1 MTMNEMDDDT
11 KHQYD
16 RYANEVQQLE
26 WEQAEGLRR
35 ARLEWVEDSLRSA
48 LADYDHMMLSDQPQV
63 QHTVPEHTGANAS
76 QVVADDTMTRGKGDV
91 NAYDADAE
99 WDQEWD
105 DLMSREE
112 LERAQREQEE
122 GRDDH

>member
-26 WEQAEGLRR
+26 WEQAEALRR
-35 ARLEWVEDSLRSA
+35 ARLEGVEHSLREA
-48 LADYDHMMLSDQPQV
+48 LADYDHMMLRDQLQV

-76 QVVADDTMTRGKGDV
+76 QMVADDCVTGGEGDV
-91 NAYDADAE
+91 HAYDAEA
-99 WDQEWD
+99 DQEWD
-105 DLMSREE
+105 
-112 LERAQREQEE
+112 ERIS
-122 GRDDH
+122 